1 MHDIARMAMPAV
13 LVCMLEYDRLRC
25 SEQKVISPT
34 RKSVQVVISMK
45 TPRCVCHA
53 VWCETQCGTLE
64 R

>member
-1 MHDIARMAMPAV
+1 MPAV